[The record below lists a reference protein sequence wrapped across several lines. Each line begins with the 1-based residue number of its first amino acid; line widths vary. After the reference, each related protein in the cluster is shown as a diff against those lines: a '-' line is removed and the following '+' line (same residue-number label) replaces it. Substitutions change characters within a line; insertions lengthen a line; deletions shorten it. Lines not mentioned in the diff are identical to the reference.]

1 MRKVNPVQILKIFAP
16 VHPTQV
22 HSLPP
27 TVILRVYPALFT
39 LFNEYFQLVH
49 VLLWLMSHHSKPPS
63 IQRNSLKGFV
73 ERGEC
78 HMQFML
84 TNVLIQYFKTTSI
97 ATALIP
103 LLTYSIPVVDD
114 SLTSNNENLKKS

>member
-1 MRKVNPVQILKIFAP
+1 
-16 VHPTQV
+16 
-22 HSLPP
+22 
-27 TVILRVYPALFT
+27 
-39 LFNEYFQLVH
+39 
-49 VLLWLMSHHSKPPS
+49 MSHHSKPPS

-78 HMQFML
+78 HMQFVL

-103 LLTYSIPVVDD
+103 LLTYYMQPVVND
-114 SLTSNNENLKKS
+114 SLTSNNENLKKSWLYIDEETYSFRNSEAFHDSSTRRNITKKRSASTTAGFPF

>member
-1 MRKVNPVQILKIFAP
+1 
-16 VHPTQV
+16 
-22 HSLPP
+22 
-27 TVILRVYPALFT
+27 
-39 LFNEYFQLVH
+39 
-49 VLLWLMSHHSKPPS
+49 MSHHSKPPS

-114 SLTSNNENLKKS
+114 SLTSNNENLKKSWLYIDEETYSFRNSEAFHDSSRWRNITKKRSASTTAGLPF